1 MKVLRGVF
9 AASKFS
15 NDMKRYYEKE
25 GAEFIHTMYGKTP
38 VVMVY
43 GNRISIETA
52 DRKFKSYC

>member
-9 AASKFS
+9 AEKKFS
-15 NDMKRYYEKE
+15 NEMKRYYEKE
-25 GAEFIHTMYGKTP
+25 GAEFIHTMYGNTP

-43 GNRISIETA
+43 ANRIRIETA

>member
-9 AASKFS
+9 AENKFS
-15 NDMKRYYEKE
+15 NEMKRYYEKE

-43 GNRISIETA
+43 ANRIRIEAT